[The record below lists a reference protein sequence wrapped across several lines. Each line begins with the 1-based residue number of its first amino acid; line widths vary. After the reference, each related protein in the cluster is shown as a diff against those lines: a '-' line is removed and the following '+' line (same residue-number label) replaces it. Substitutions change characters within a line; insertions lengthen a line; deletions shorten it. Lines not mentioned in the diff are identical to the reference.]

1 LICGPI
7 RIKCLLFVSTQFST
21 PVLFLIFNRPQLT
34 ARVFAAIRESKPA
47 KLYVAADGPRPEK
60 PGEWRLCAETRAILD
75 QVDWPCDVKTLLRDE
90 NIGCGRAVSQAISW
104 FFQEEEEGII
114 LEDDCL
120 PDPSFFPFCSEML
133 ARYRETVEVG
143 SISGDNF
150 FPPSLHSTEPYHF
163 SKYVQI
169 WGWATWRRFWKQY
182 DFQLTGELSEWE
194 DIIRRIN
201 PIENHARYWIQI
213 FKAMKSGLIDTW
225 DYQVMF
231 SAWRAGLVHIYPSK
245 NLIVNLGYGSDA
257 THTRFESPLIEH
269 ASDQLDGFE
278 VTLPVVVDPKL
289 DDTTFYFRFLE
300 SLTSIWWLEAAID
313 LTEQLGWARWQNSQ
327 AQTELSRLAALTDKQ
342 AAAVAEILESRSRMI
357 FKMRLLSLVSHFVYT
372 VREAVQLARTRFN
385 QLLGRSRS
393 AKPHQPAT
401 GRSDSVS
408 LRPAAGS
415 QFGESRADNGREAN
429 PKDSALTPKV

>member
-1 LICGPI
+1 MKTSAAAEQSARRLAGFFKGK
-7 RIKCLLFVSTQFST
+7 RKGLFWKTT
-21 PVLFLIFNRPQLT
+21 AFLILAFSL
-34 ARVFAAIRESKPA
+34 FAARCWLAIARPSK
-47 KLYVAADGPRPEK
+47 
-60 PGEWRLCAETRAILD
+60 LD
-75 QVDWPCDVKTLLRDE
+75 RY
-90 NIGCGRAVSQAISW
+90 R
-104 FFQEEEEGII
+104 GII
-114 LEDDCL
+114 SSRRL
-120 PDPSFFPFCSEML
+120 
-133 ARYRETVEVG
+133 Y
-143 SISGDNF
+143 I
-150 FPPSLHSTEPYHF
+150 PPSLTISPSTSRSGAGPP
-163 SKYVQI
+163 
-169 WGWATWRRFWKQY
+169 GDGFWKQY
-182 DFQLTGELSEWE
+182 DFHLTGELSEWE
-194 DIIRRIN
+194 EIIKKVN

-231 SAWRAGLVHIYPSK
+231 GAWRAGLVHIYPSK

-257 THTRFESPLIEH
+257 THTRFDSPLIEH

-313 LTEQLGWARWQNSQ
+313 LTEQLGWARWQNNQ
-327 AQTELSRLAALTDKQ
+327 AQAELSRLAALTDKQ

-372 VREAVQLARTRFN
+372 VREAIQLARTRFN
-385 QLLGRSRS
+385 QLLARSRS
-393 AKPHQPAT
+393 AKPHQPVT
-401 GRSDSVS
+401 GPSDSVS

-415 QFGESRADNGREAN
+415 QLSESRADNAREAN